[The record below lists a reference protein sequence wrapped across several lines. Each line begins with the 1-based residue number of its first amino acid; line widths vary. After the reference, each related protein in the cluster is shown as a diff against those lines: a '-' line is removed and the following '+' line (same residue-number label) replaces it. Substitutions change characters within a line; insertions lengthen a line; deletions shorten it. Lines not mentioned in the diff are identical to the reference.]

1 MSAPVLARH
10 GESNHDKKK
19 WCTAIRSESKKPN
32 LNGSAFCLTI
42 LVPTA
47 GFELAT

>member
-1 MSAPVLARH
+1 MNETATYGANQIATPGQKAKSPT
-10 GESNHDKKK
+10 GEG
-19 WCTAIRSESKKPN
+19 WAQ
-32 LNGSAFCLTI
+32 CLTI